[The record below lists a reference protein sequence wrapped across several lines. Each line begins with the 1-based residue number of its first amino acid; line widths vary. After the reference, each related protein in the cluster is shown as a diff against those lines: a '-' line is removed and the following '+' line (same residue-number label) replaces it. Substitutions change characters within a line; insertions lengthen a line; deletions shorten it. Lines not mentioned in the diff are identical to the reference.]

1 MSGNT
6 ASRHVNGILGLLC
19 RTHFPGMVMHAGNLE
34 PAFMFAHYESA
45 PHVEAGTVAALV
57 IREFWVS
64 LPRTTWLNTTHSLDS
79 T

>member
-1 MSGNT
+1 VSGNT

-34 PAFMFAHYESA
+34 PAFMFAHYEFA

-57 IREFWVS
+57 IREF
-64 LPRTTWLNTTHSLDS
+64 
-79 T
+79 

>member
-1 MSGNT
+1 
-6 ASRHVNGILGLLC
+6 
-19 RTHFPGMVMHAGNLE
+19 MVMHVGNLE
-34 PAFMFAHYESA
+34 PAFTFAHYESA